1 MHGQLYHT
9 FMSKSTRIALGK
21 KIVALRNERKLTQKK
36 FALMV
41 GLDRSYLLDVEYG
54 RRNIAIDNLERIAQ
68 GFDISLSEL
77 LEGLA
82 TEPNMKH

>member
-1 MHGQLYHT
+1 
-9 FMSKSTRIALGK
+9 MSEITRIALGK
-21 KIVALRNERKLTQKK
+21 RIVALRSERELTQKT

-54 RRNIAIDNLERIAQ
+54 RRNIAIDNLERIAR

-77 LEGLA
+77 LNG
-82 TEPNMKH
+82 M